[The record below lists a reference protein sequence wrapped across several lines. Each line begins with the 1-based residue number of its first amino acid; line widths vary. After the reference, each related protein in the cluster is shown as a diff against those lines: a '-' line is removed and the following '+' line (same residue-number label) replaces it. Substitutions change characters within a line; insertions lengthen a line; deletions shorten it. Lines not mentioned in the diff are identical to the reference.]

1 MTEKPNN
8 QPTNEPAIAPAQDA
22 ATISIY
28 CPPMAIYADGPG
40 HKRTAAE
47 PMVATIKFPDLGE
60 LVIPNVVIPPTEVVR
75 IRPWY
80 WQVAPCVGVG
90 EDKAGNSI
98 SVFLPAEQ
106 VLFDLRKMT
115 MVAQAI
121 TAVVGLMLASDEH
134 WTGYVVFPDCPT
146 NLLARPETAEAVTA
160 VGTLTKAKE

>member
-8 QPTNEPAIAPAQDA
+8 QPTNEPAIAPATDE

-47 PMVATIKFPDLGE
+47 PMVATVTFPGLGE

-75 IRPWY
+75 VDPFRWR
-80 WQVAPCVGVG
+80 VDPCVGG
-90 EDKAGNSI
+90 GTDKAGNSI
-98 SVFLPAEQ
+98 SVFLPPEQ
-106 VLFDLRKMT
+106 VLFDLKKMT

-121 TAVVGLMLASDEH
+121 TAFVGLMLANEEH
-134 WTGYVVFPDCPT
+134 WTGSVVFPDCPT
-146 NLLARPETAEAVTA
+146 DLLARPETAEAVTA
-160 VGTLTKAKE
+160 VGTLTKLQ